1 MRKFGSFLFGLLTG
15 AMIGGTL
22 ALLFTP
28 LEGSAVRSR
37 IDNSFT
43 HVQNEV
49 KKAAK
54 DRMDELN
61 NQLAQMQNKPI
72 E

>member
-15 AMIGGTL
+15 AMVGGIL
-22 ALLFTP
+22 ALLLTP
-28 LEGSAVRSR
+28 LKGSAVRSR
-37 IDNSFT
+37 IGNSFT

-61 NQLAQMQNKPI
+61 DQLAIMQNKPV

>member
-1 MRKFGSFLFGLLTG
+1 MKKFGSFLFGLLTG
-15 AMIGGTL
+15 ALVGGTL

-28 LEGSAVRSR
+28 LKGSAVRSR
-37 IDNSFT
+37 IGDSFT

-61 NQLAQMQNKPI
+61 NQLAIMQNKPV